1 MKHYKAVPFS
11 DSRYA
16 LAESPFSDSRT
27 GIISYVDITPGR
39 FYRLFPNGETR
50 CLELGQ
56 PVGAAV
62 PAAEPGAY
70 VLAAADGLYYFTDGS
85 VKRIADLTGRYRPW
99 QRSNDAKA
107 DPAGR
112 LFFGSSSMDG
122 AFGDNG
128 DLYRLDPASGIR
140 VVQENTKIS
149 NGMAWDR
156 AAQRFFFSDSLE
168 YAVFVYDYDLATGDI
183 TNRRVLFPVS
193 DGVPDG
199 MCIDANDDLWLA
211 VWGGRR
217 LEKRSSG
224 TGELLAVVDVDAEHV
239 SSCCFIDENTLLIT
253 SSGDGLSGAHDGKL
267 FTCRVDAP
275 AGETHYCGASAR
287 EVSL

>member
-112 LFFGSSSMDG
+112 LFFGSSSMDS
-122 AFGDNG
+122 AFGNNG

-156 AAQRFFFSDSLE
+156 AAQRFFFSDSLA

-199 MCIDANDDLWLA
+199 MCVDPADGSLWVA
-211 VWGGRR
+211 MWGGHR
-217 LEKRSSG
+217 LEHRAPDG
-224 TGELLAVVDVDAEHV
+224 RLLESVPFKAEKV
-239 SSCCFIDENTLLIT
+239 SSATVAGGRIYVTTANLPFDQVAFDEQ
-253 SSGDGLSGAHDGKL
+253 
-267 FTCRVDAP
+267 R
-275 AGETHYCGASAR
+275 AGC
-287 EVSL
+287 VFSLRKD

>member
-50 CLELGQ
+50 CLDLGQ

-112 LFFGSSSMDG
+112 LFFGSASMDS
-122 AFGDNG
+122 AFGNNG

-156 AAQRFFFSDSLE
+156 AGRRFFFSDSL
-168 YAVFVYDYDLATGDI
+168 
-183 TNRRVLFPVS
+183 VL
-193 DGVPDG
+193 
-199 MCIDANDDLWLA
+199 
-211 VWGGRR
+211 
-217 LEKRSSG
+217 
-224 TGELLAVVDVDAEHV
+224 
-239 SSCCFIDENTLLIT
+239 
-253 SSGDGLSGAHDGKL
+253 
-267 FTCRVDAP
+267 
-275 AGETHYCGASAR
+275 SAKNWF
-287 EVSL
+287 SLHSPE

>member
-50 CLELGQ
+50 CFEFGQ

-70 VLAAADGLYYFTDGS
+70 VLAAADG
-85 VKRIADLTGRYRPW
+85 
-99 QRSNDAKA
+99 
-107 DPAGR
+107 PAGR
-112 LFFGSSSMDG
+112 LFFGSSSMDS

-156 AAQRFFFSDSLE
+156 AGRRFFFSDSLE